1 MEKVEALG
9 GSVQAIDAGFIQR
22 EIEESAFAFHR
33 RLQTKQDILVGVN
46 DYVDENETVDVEI
59 LKIDP
64 ETERNQV
71 DRLKRF
77 KEDRD
82 QEVVAARL
90 DELRETRR
98 GRREP
103 PLSAEGGAARPR
115 DARRGLRRDARGVR
129 RVQAARLVLQPRVG
143 SGAE

>member
-9 GSVQAIDAGFIQR
+9 GSVEAIAAGFIQR
-22 EIEESAFAFHR
+22 EIEEAAFAFHR

-46 DYVDENETVDVEI
+46 EYVDENETVDVEI

-71 DRLKRF
+71 ERLRRF

-82 QEVVAARL
+82 HSAVAARL
-90 DELRETRR
+90 DELREVSNGKGNLLYPLKEALRAHATI
-98 GRREP
+98 GEVCGVMREVFGEYKP
-103 PLSAEGGAARPR
+103 P
-115 DARRGLRRDARGVR
+115 V
-129 RVQAARLVLQPRVG
+129 
-143 SGAE
+143 